1 MRNALS
7 FVTIGFLVCLSLLAC
22 APKTTQPPS
31 AMPDGVLAVAGF
43 SQPTQN
49 WEYLSSFRPQAQPR
63 LDPGVMAEL
72 DDMLHQTL
80 KDEPGR
86 IMLGPDVTRQCQEL
100 VLSATKGEGQ
110 GMAGLRYWLDVAR
123 CVPADYLLV
132 PQILEWRERVGG
144 EWGVN
149 EPAKVTFELTLLD
162 VAQQRV
168 TQRYHFEESQVS
180 LSEDLLKAKTFFRRG
195 GKWLTTRQLMQDGL
209 REGLQELGL

>member
-1 MRNALS
+1 MRNVLS
-7 FVTIGFLVCLSLLAC
+7 CVTIGFLACLLLLAC
-22 APKTTQPPS
+22 TPNATQPLS

-43 SQPTQN
+43 SQPSQN

-63 LDPGVMAEL
+63 LDQDVLAEL
-72 DDMLHQTL
+72 DVMLHETF

-86 IMLGPDVTRQCQEL
+86 VVLGSDVTRQCQEL
-100 VLSATKGEGQ
+100 VLSKAEDQ
-110 GMAGLRYWLDVAR
+110 GMVGLRYWLGVAQ

-132 PQILEWRERVGG
+132 PQILEWRDRVGG
-144 EWGVN
+144 QWGVN

-162 VAQQRV
+162 VARQRV
-168 TQRYHFEESQVS
+168 AHRYHFEESQVS

-195 GKWLTTRQLMQDGL
+195 GKWLTTRQLVQDGL